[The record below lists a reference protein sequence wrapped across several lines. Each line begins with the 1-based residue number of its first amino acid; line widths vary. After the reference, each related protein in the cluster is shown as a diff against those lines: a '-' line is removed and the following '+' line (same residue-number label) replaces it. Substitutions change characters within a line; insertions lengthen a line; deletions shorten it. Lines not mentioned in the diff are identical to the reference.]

1 MQLFMSTNI
10 NKAVARIRLKSHSNA
25 VDLQKTC
32 GRCSKTIRMRDGL
45 NALIC
50 TATLGV
56 IDANFDDVC
65 IHYEERGEIAE
76 LSFFGQPG

>member
-1 MQLFMSTNI
+1 
-10 NKAVARIRLKSHSNA
+10 
-25 VDLQKTC
+25 
-32 GRCSKTIRMRDGL
+32 MRDGL
-45 NALIC
+45 NALLC